1 MNEDDMILLELTLKR
16 FITADGQMNWLM
28 ETPPKY
34 SPLDAIGL
42 LVCGI
47 LKINEEMSLAQR
59 RRDDQ

>member
-1 MNEDDMILLELTLKR
+1 
-16 FITADGQMNWLM
+16 MNWLM

-47 LKINEEMSLAQR
+47 LKINDEMSLAQR